1 MGMIVNYAPGSMCK
15 QMIPAH
21 RKVRTFP
28 HFVWGIEEDLK
39 YQNNQSADKKM
50 TQEYPDDE
58 SDELTTTL
66 WRLFGWFEG
75 RDLRYFSTI
84 CAVLYIQLIGQA
96 NEVIEVYTT
105 DC

>member
-21 RKVRTFP
+21 RKVRNFP
-28 HFVWGIEEDLK
+28 HFVWGTEEDLK
-39 YQNNQSADKKM
+39 YQNNQFADEKI

-58 SDELTTTL
+58 SNELTTTL
-66 WRLFGWFEG
+66 WRLFGWFED
-75 RDLRYFSTI
+75 RDLRFFSTN
-84 CAVLYIQLIGQA
+84 CTASYIQLNGQA
-96 NEVIEVYTT
+96 NEVIELYTT